1 MNTFIYTIVC
11 VLIFAAGAV
20 AGHFLNVFVHRSAA
34 GHDATPERH
43 PYRKAKISPRDLIAT
58 ALCGAA
64 GLLLFIYISPPQR
77 ALLFFAVFCVLLAMA
92 LIDADTHTI
101 SDGMSI
107 VLGILAVIS
116 IWTGPEVD
124 MQSRLIGLAVVSVPL
139 FITAVLVR
147 GAFGLGDVFLM
158 IPAGFLLGT
167 SGVLAAFFIGII
179 GGGVYGAYALI
190 RRKKNRKDFFAFGP
204 CLAAGIFTSLLFGQD
219 IVYWYLAVF

>member
-1 MNTFIYTIVC
+1 MNTFIYIVIYL
-11 VLIFAAGAV
+11 LIFVGGAV
-20 AGHFLNVFVHRSAA
+20 VGYFLNVFVHRSAA
-34 GHDATPERH
+34 GSGATPERH
-43 PYRKAKISPRDLIAT
+43 SCRKAKISLRDLITAT
-58 ALCGAA
+58 LCSTV

-116 IWTGPEVD
+116 IWIGPEVD
-124 MQSRLIGLAVVSVPL
+124 MQSRLIGLAAVSLPL
-139 FITAVLVR
+139 FIITVLVR

-158 IPAGFLLGT
+158 IPTGFLLGT

-179 GGGVYGAYALI
+179 AGGIYGAYALI
-190 RRKKNRKDFFAFGP
+190 RHKKNRKDFFAFGP
-204 CLAAGIFTSLLFGQD
+204 CLAVGIFTSLLFGQD
-219 IVYWYLAVF
+219 IIYWYLAVF